1 MNAHFIIE
9 MVGYIGSAL
18 VLLSFLMVSVYKL
31 RVVNSLGSVVCVIY
45 GMIIHAYPTVVM
57 NLCLIAINVYYLVKM
72 INTEKNYDLV
82 KVDGDEGVTKYTID
96 RYKDD
101 IAKCFPGISMDFSKA
116 NAAYVVCHDGKPV
129 GVTLGILE
137 NRELNLLLDYSIPE
151 YRDFSIGKFLMSN
164 LKAEGVQK
172 LIYEGS
178 DENHKEYLKKTG
190 FSESNGRY
198 EKLL

>member
-151 YRDFSIGKFLMSN
+151 YRDFSIGKFLMNN

>member
-151 YRDFSIGKFLMSN
+151 YRDFSIGKFLMNN

-190 FSESNGRY
+190 FSENNGRY